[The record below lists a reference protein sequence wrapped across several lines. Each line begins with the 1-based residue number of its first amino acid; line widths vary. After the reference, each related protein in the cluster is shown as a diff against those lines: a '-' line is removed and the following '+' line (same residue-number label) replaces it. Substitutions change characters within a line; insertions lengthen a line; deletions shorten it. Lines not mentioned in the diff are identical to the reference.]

1 MSLLDCCV
9 LASRGVGNGRARL
22 IADASW
28 IVQIYP
34 KAKLDY
40 LTNGIFA
47 VAMTLLVLEL
57 RLPEQAMPDTTVLFQ
72 ALGTRRPRA

>member
-34 KAKLDY
+34 KAKLDA

-57 RLPEQAMPDTTVLFQ
+57 RLPEMPDTTVLFQ